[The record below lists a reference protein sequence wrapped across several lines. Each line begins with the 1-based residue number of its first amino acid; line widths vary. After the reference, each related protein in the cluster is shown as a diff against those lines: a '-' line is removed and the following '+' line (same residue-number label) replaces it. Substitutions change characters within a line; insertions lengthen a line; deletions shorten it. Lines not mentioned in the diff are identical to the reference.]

1 VTARAPE
8 DRLTF
13 VGHSTVLVELGGV
26 RLLTDP
32 VLRDRL
38 LHLRRHATAPARE
51 VAERIDAVLISHLH
65 GDHLDLP
72 SLRSVGG
79 DVPLIV
85 PRGAGAWLGR
95 AGFERV
101 VELAAGESTEVGEL
115 EVAAVRAHHQ
125 PRRWTLAG
133 PKAQPIG
140 FEVRGRTRGE
150 AVDRHIYFAGDTD
163 LFPGM
168 DALAGTIDIALLP
181 VWGWGTSLGTGH
193 LDPRRAAEAAAR
205 IRPRIAVP
213 IHWGTLFPIG
223 RARKHGHLLHDPPR
237 EFAAQVAE
245 VAPDVEVRLLE
256 PGESLALTS

>member
-1 VTARAPE
+1 VTATAPE

-95 AGFERV
+95 SGFESV
-101 VELAAGESTEVGEL
+101 VELAAGETTEVGEI
-115 EVAAVRAHHQ
+115 EVAAVQAHHQ

-133 PKAQPIG
+133 RKAQPIG
-140 FEVRGRTRGE
+140 FEVRGERR
-150 AVDRHIYFAGDTD
+150 VYFAGDTD
-163 LFPGM
+163 LFPEM
-168 DALAGTIDIALLP
+168 DEMAGTIDIALLP

-245 VAPDVEVRLLE
+245 LAPDVEVRLLE

>member
-1 VTARAPE
+1 VTAGAPE

-13 VGHSTVLVELGGV
+13 VGHSTVLVDLRGV

-51 VAERIDAVLISHLH
+51 VVERIDAVLISHLH

-72 SLRSVGG
+72 SLRSVGS

-101 VELAAGESTEVGEL
+101 VELAAGETTEVGEI
-115 EVAAVRAHHQ
+115 EVAAVPAHHQ

-140 FEVRGRTRGE
+140 FEVRGERR
-150 AVDRHIYFAGDTD
+150 VYFAGDTD
-163 LFPGM
+163 LFAEM
-168 DALAGTIDIALLP
+168 DEMAGTIDVALLP
-181 VWGWGTSLGTGH
+181 VWGWGTTLKAGH

-245 VAPDVEVRLLE
+245 LAPDVEVRVLE

>member
-1 VTARAPE
+1 VTAGAP

-38 LHLRRHATAPARE
+38 LHLRRHGTPPARE

-72 SLRSVGG
+72 SLRSIG
-79 DVPLIV
+79 DDVQLIA

-101 VELAAGESTEVGEL
+101 VELAAGETAHVGEV
-115 EVAAVRAHHQ
+115 EIAAVHAHHQ

-133 PKAQPIG
+133 RTAQPIG
-140 FEVRGRTRGE
+140 FEVRGESR
-150 AVDRHIYFAGDTD
+150 IYFAGDTD
-163 LFPGM
+163 LFPEM
-168 DALAGTIDIALLP
+168 DELAGTIDIALLP
-181 VWGWGTSLGTGH
+181 VWGWGTSLGAGH

-245 VAPDVEVRLLE
+245 LAPDVDVRVLE

>member
-1 VTARAPE
+1 VTASQPD

-13 VGHSTVLVELGGV
+13 VGHSTVLVELDGA

-32 VLRDRL
+32 VLRNRL
-38 LHLRRHATAPARE
+38 LHLRRHGTAPARE

-79 DVPLIV
+79 DARLIV

-101 VELAAGESTEVGEL
+101 VELAAGETTQVGEI
-115 EVAAVRAHHQ
+115 EVAAVHAHHQ
-125 PRRWTLAG
+125 PKRWTLAG
-133 PKAQPIG
+133 RKAQPIG
-140 FEVRGRTRGE
+140 FEVRG
-150 AVDRHIYFAGDTD
+150 DRRIYFAGDTD
-163 LFPGM
+163 LFPEM
-168 DALAGTIDIALLP
+168 DELAGTIDIALLP
-181 VWGWGTSLGTGH
+181 VWGWGTSLGAGH

-205 IRPRIAVP
+205 IRPRIVVP

-245 VAPDVEVRLLE
+245 LAPDVEARVLE

>member
-1 VTARAPE
+1 VTASARK
-8 DRLTF
+8 DLLTF

-38 LHLRRHATAPARE
+38 LHLRRHASAPARE

-79 DVPLIV
+79 DARLIV

-101 VELAAGESTEVGEL
+101 VELAAGETTEVGEI

-125 PRRWTLAG
+125 PRRWPFAG
-133 PKAQPIG
+133 PTAQPIG
-140 FEVRGRTRGE
+140 FEVRGERR
-150 AVDRHIYFAGDTD
+150 VYFAGDTD
-163 LFPGM
+163 LFPEM
-168 DALAGTIDIALLP
+168 DEMAGRLDVALLP
-181 VWGWGTSLGTGH
+181 VWGWGTTLGAGH
-193 LDPRRAAEAAAR
+193 LDPRRAAEASAR

-245 VAPDVEVRLLE
+245 LAPDVDVRVLE

>member
-1 VTARAPE
+1 
-8 DRLTF
+8 
-13 VGHSTVLVELGGV
+13 V
-26 RLLTDP
+26 R
-32 VLRDRL
+32 
-38 LHLRRHATAPARE
+38 
-51 VAERIDAVLISHLH
+51 
-65 GDHLDLP
+65 
-72 SLRSVGG
+72 
-79 DVPLIV
+79 LIV

-101 VELAAGESTEVGEL
+101 VELAADETTEVGEI
-115 EVAAVRAHHQ
+115 EVAAVQAHHQ
-125 PRRWTLAG
+125 PRRWTMAG

-140 FEVRGRTRGE
+140 FEVRGKRR
-150 AVDRHIYFAGDTD
+150 VYFAGDTD
-163 LFPGM
+163 LFPEM
-168 DALAGTIDIALLP
+168 DEMAGTIDVALLP
-181 VWGWGTSLGTGH
+181 VWGWGTTLGTGH

-245 VAPDVEVRLLE
+245 LAPDVEVRVLE

>member
-1 VTARAPE
+1 MTANAPE
-8 DRLTF
+8 NHLTF

-38 LHLRRHATAPARE
+38 LHLRRHAIAPARE
-51 VAERIDAVLISHLH
+51 VGERIDAVLISHLH

-79 DVPLIV
+79 EARLIV

-101 VELAAGESTEVGEL
+101 TELAAGETTAVGEI
-115 EVAAVRAHHQ
+115 EVAAVQAHHQ

-140 FEVRGRTRGE
+140 FEVRGERR
-150 AVDRHIYFAGDTD
+150 VYFAGDTD
-163 LFPGM
+163 LVPEM
-168 DALAGTIDIALLP
+168 DEMAGTIDVALLP
-181 VWGWGTSLGTGH
+181 VWGWGTTLKAGH

-245 VAPDVEVRLLE
+245 LAPDVEVRVLE

>member
-1 VTARAPE
+1 VTVGGSE

-38 LHLRRHATAPARE
+38 MHLRRHASTPPRE

-72 SLRSVGG
+72 SLRQVGPG
-79 DVPLIV
+79 VRLIV
-85 PRGAGAWLGR
+85 PRGAGPWLRR

-101 VELAAGESTEVGEL
+101 HELAPGETAHVGDVA
-115 EVAAVRAHHQ
+115 VAAVHARHQ
-125 PRRWTLAG
+125 PRRWSVAG
-133 PKAQPIG
+133 PRAQPIG
-140 FEVRGRTRGE
+140 FELRGE
-150 AVDRHIYFAGDTD
+150 HSVYFAGDTD
-163 LFPGM
+163 VFPEM
-168 DALAGTIDIALLP
+168 DEMAGTIDIALLP
-181 VWGWGTSLGTGH
+181 VWGWGTTLGAGH
-193 LDPRRAAEAAAR
+193 MDPRGAAEAAAR

-223 RARKHGHLLHDPPR
+223 RERKHGHLLHDPPR

-245 VAPDVEVRLLE
+245 VAPDVTVSLLE
-256 PGESLALTS
+256 PGESLALTA

>member
-1 VTARAPE
+1 MTARAPE

-38 LHLRRHATAPARE
+38 LHLRRHAAAPARE
-51 VAERIDAVLISHLH
+51 VAERIDAVLISNLH

-79 DVPLIV
+79 DVRLIV
-85 PRGAGAWLGR
+85 PHGAGAWLGR
-95 AGFERV
+95 AGFEHV
-101 VELAAGESTEVGEL
+101 VELAAGETAQVGEI
-115 EVAAVRAHHQ
+115 EVAAVQAHHQ
-125 PRRWTLAG
+125 PKRWTLAG
-133 PKAQPIG
+133 RKAQPIG
-140 FEVRGRTRGE
+140 FEVRG
-150 AVDRHIYFAGDTD
+150 DRRVYFAGDTD
-163 LFPGM
+163 LFPEM
-168 DALAGTIDIALLP
+168 DEMAGTIDVALLP
-181 VWGWGTSLGTGH
+181 VWGWGTTLGAGH

>member
-1 VTARAPE
+1 VTAGAPD

-13 VGHSTVLVELGGV
+13 VGHSTVLVELNEA

-32 VLRDRL
+32 VLRGRL
-38 LHLRRHATAPARE
+38 LHLRRHATAPASE

-72 SLRSVGG
+72 SLRSVGR
-79 DVPLIV
+79 DVRLIV
-85 PRGAGAWLGR
+85 PRGAGPWLRR

-101 VELAAGESTEVGEL
+101 EELAAGETSQVGEI
-115 EVAAVRAHHQ
+115 EVAAVQAHHQ
-125 PRRWTLAG
+125 PRRWSVAG
-133 PKAQPIG
+133 RKAQPVG
-140 FEVRGRTRGE
+140 FVVRGE
-150 AVDRHIYFAGDTD
+150 RHRVYFAGDTD
-163 LFPGM
+163 LFSEM
-168 DALAGTIDIALLP
+168 DDLAGTIDVALLP
-181 VWGWGTSLGTGH
+181 VWGWGISLGPGH

-213 IHWGTLFPIG
+213 IHWGTLLPVG

-245 VAPDVEVRLLE
+245 LAPDVAVRLLE

>member
-1 VTARAPE
+1 VTASTSE
-8 DRLTF
+8 DLLTF
-13 VGHSTVLVELGGV
+13 VGHSTVLIELGGV

-38 LHLRRHATAPARE
+38 LHLRRHSTAPARE

-79 DVPLIV
+79 DARLIV

-101 VELAAGESTEVGEL
+101 VELAAGETTRVGEI
-115 EVAAVRAHHQ
+115 EVAAVHAHHQ
-125 PRRWTLAG
+125 PKRWTLAG
-133 PKAQPIG
+133 RKAQPIG
-140 FEVRGRTRGE
+140 FEVRG
-150 AVDRHIYFAGDTD
+150 DRRIYFAGDTD
-163 LFPGM
+163 LFPEM
-168 DALAGTIDIALLP
+168 DELAGTIDIALLP
-181 VWGWGTSLGTGH
+181 VWGWGTSLGAGH

-245 VAPDVEVRLLE
+245 LAPEVDVRVLS
-256 PGESLALTS
+256 PGEWLEL

>member
-1 VTARAPE
+1 MTANAPE
-8 DRLTF
+8 NHLTF

-38 LHLRRHATAPARE
+38 LHLRRHAIAPARE
-51 VAERIDAVLISHLH
+51 VGERIDAVLISHLH

-101 VELAAGESTEVGEL
+101 VELAAGETTEVGEI
-115 EVAAVRAHHQ
+115 EVSAVRAHHQ

-140 FEVRGRTRGE
+140 FEVRGERR
-150 AVDRHIYFAGDTD
+150 VYLAGDTD
-163 LFPGM
+163 LFPEM
-168 DALAGTIDIALLP
+168 DEMAGTIDIALLP

-223 RARKHGHLLHDPPR
+223 PARKHGHQLHDPPR

-245 VAPDVEVRLLE
+245 LAPDVEVRLLE

>member
-1 VTARAPE
+1 MTASAPE
-8 DRLTF
+8 NRLTF

-38 LHLRRHATAPARE
+38 LHLRRHATTPARE
-51 VAERIDAVLISHLH
+51 VVERIDAVLISHLH
-65 GDHLDLP
+65 SDHLDLP

-79 DVPLIV
+79 DPPLIV

-101 VELAAGESTEVGEL
+101 IELAAGETTEVGEI
-115 EVAAVRAHHQ
+115 EVAAVPAHHQ
-125 PRRWTLAG
+125 AGAGRWPGRRRSRSASRFAG
-133 PKAQPIG
+133 RRRR
-140 FEVRGRTRGE
+140 V
-150 AVDRHIYFAGDTD
+150 YFAGDTD
-163 LFPGM
+163 LFPEM
-168 DALAGTIDIALLP
+168 DELAGTIDIALLP

-245 VAPDVEVRLLE
+245 LAPDVEVRLLE

>member
-1 VTARAPE
+1 M
-8 DRLTF
+8 
-13 VGHSTVLVELGGV
+13 LVEVGGV

-72 SLRSVGG
+72 SLRAVGG

-101 VELAAGESTEVGEL
+101 VELAAGETTEVGEI
-115 EVAAVRAHHQ
+115 EVAAVQAHHQ

-133 PKAQPIG
+133 PRAEPIG
-140 FEVRGRTRGE
+140 FEVRGERR
-150 AVDRHIYFAGDTD
+150 VYFAGDTD
-163 LFPGM
+163 LFPEM
-168 DALAGTIDIALLP
+168 DEMAGTIDIALLP
-181 VWGWGTSLGTGH
+181 VWGWGTRLGAGH

-245 VAPDVEVRLLE
+245 LAPDVEVRLLE

>member
-1 VTARAPE
+1 MSTRE

-51 VAERIDAVLISHLH
+51 VVERIDAVLISHLH
-65 GDHLDLP
+65 SDHLDLP

-79 DVPLIV
+79 EAQLIV

-101 VELAAGESTEVGEL
+101 TELAAGETTEVGGL
-115 EVAAVRAHHQ
+115 EVAAVQAHHQ

-133 PKAQPIG
+133 RKAQPIG
-140 FEVRGRTRGE
+140 FEVRGERR
-150 AVDRHIYFAGDTD
+150 VYFAGDTD
-163 LFPGM
+163 LFPEM
-168 DALAGTIDIALLP
+168 DELAGTIDIALLP

-237 EFAAQVAE
+237 EFAAQVSE
-245 VAPDVEVRLLE
+245 LAPDVEVRLLE

>member
-1 VTARAPE
+1 VTSPPE
-8 DRLTF
+8 DCLTF
-13 VGHSTVLVELGGV
+13 VGHSTVLVELDGV

-32 VLRDRL
+32 VLRGRL
-38 LHLRRHATAPARE
+38 LHLRRHAAAPAGE
-51 VAERIDAVLISHLH
+51 VAEGIDAVLISHLH

-72 SLRSVGG
+72 SLRAIGP

-85 PRGAGAWLGR
+85 PRGSGAWLGR

-101 VELAAGESTEVGEL
+101 VELAAGESTKVGEI
-115 EVAAVRAHHQ
+115 EVAAVPARHQ
-125 PRRWTLAG
+125 PRRWSVAG

-140 FEVRGRTRGE
+140 FEMRGE
-150 AVDRHIYFAGDTD
+150 RHIYFAGDTD
-163 LFPGM
+163 LFPAM
-168 DALAGTIDIALLP
+168 DEMAGTIDVALLP
-181 VWGWGTSLGTGH
+181 VWGWGTRLSAGH
-193 LDPRRAAEAAAR
+193 LDPRGAAEAAAR

-245 VAPDVEVRLLE
+245 LAPAVEVRVLE
-256 PGESLALTS
+256 PGESLPLTR

>member
-1 VTARAPE
+1 MTATTPE

-95 AGFERV
+95 SGFERV
-101 VELAAGESTEVGEL
+101 VELAAGETTEVGEI
-115 EVAAVRAHHQ
+115 EVAAVQAHHQ

-133 PKAQPIG
+133 RKAQPIG
-140 FEVRGRTRGE
+140 FEVRGERR
-150 AVDRHIYFAGDTD
+150 VYFAGDTD
-163 LFPGM
+163 LFPEM
-168 DALAGTIDIALLP
+168 DEMAGTIDIALLP

-223 RARKHGHLLHDPPR
+223 RARTHGHLLHDPPR

>member
-1 VTARAPE
+1 VTASQPD

-13 VGHSTVLVELGGV
+13 VGHSTVLVELDGA

-32 VLRDRL
+32 VLRNRL
-38 LHLRRHATAPARE
+38 LHLRRHGTAPARE

-79 DVPLIV
+79 DVQLIA

-101 VELAAGESTEVGEL
+101 VELAAGETTEVGEL
-115 EVAAVRAHHQ
+115 EVAAVQAHHQ

-140 FEVRGRTRGE
+140 FEVRGERR
-150 AVDRHIYFAGDTD
+150 VYFAGDTD
-163 LFPGM
+163 LFPEM

-181 VWGWGTSLGTGH
+181 VWGWGTSLGAGH

-213 IHWGTLFPIG
+213 IHWGSLLPIG

-237 EFAAQVAE
+237 EFASQVAE
-245 VAPDVEVRLLE
+245 LAPDVEVRVLE